1 MSKVGQDTVCYTWGC
16 LRLQV
21 VDLVPGVIPGKVPGV
36 IPVVP
41 EVPEVIHGVVKG
53 RPKKAA

>member
-1 MSKVGQDTVCYTWGC
+1 MGQDTACYTWGC

-21 VDLVPGVIPGKVPGV
+21 VDLVPGVIPGIATGV